1 MVPRESI
8 LSHHIPAQQQD
19 DGVTQSL
26 LSVSPRSQMVAF
38 STDTDYV
45 LCAAQEKKDTECGS
59 IYRLTAE
66 SGDPVCK
73 FGHQPRD
80 QHITTVDWTNS
91 SNACLLGSADGSVKV
106 TSLIK
111 V

>member
-1 MVPRESI
+1 
-8 LSHHIPAQQQD
+8 
-19 DGVTQSL
+19 
-26 LSVSPRSQMVAF
+26 MVAF

-45 LCAAQEKKDTECGS
+45 LCAAAEKTGFGS
-59 IYRLTAE
+59 IYRVLE
-66 SGDPVCK
+66 GDPVLK
-73 FGHQPRD
+73 FGHQPIY

-106 TSLIK
+106 TTLIK